1 MGAALLHWWPGSR
14 FLLRNAESV
23 GRLQYNCSFTRERGC
38 CCQIQTM
45 KIALA
50 QINTTVGDFE
60 GNVGKILHYA
70 NLAVERKADLVVFPE
85 MAVCGYPPRD
95 LVERPDF
102 IERSETELS
111 RLTHLLPDIPA
122 LIGYVRSS
130 GVQTGKAVSNAAALV
145 FRGKV
150 LLDYVKILLP
160 FYDVF
165 DESRYF
171 EPGSTLGVYD
181 LEGVRIGVTICEDIW
196 NDKNFWRKRLY
207 PRDPVEEISQA
218 GANILL
224 NIASSPYSTE
234 KIQLRYDMLR
244 TIAAEHRIPVAYVN
258 HVGGN
263 DQLILD
269 GSSLAFGAG
278 GALLARA
285 KSFEEDLVVF
295 DTTGTQSDI
304 HDAPASE
311 IDAVYRA
318 LLLGTRDYMRKCGF
332 KEAIVGLS
340 GGIDSSVVVTLA
352 ADALGPENVHA
363 IAMPGP
369 FSSPGSVTDAEE
381 LAKRLGVGF
390 CVIPIT
396 SIYDG
401 YLKTLEPSFGG
412 RAADVAEENIQA
424 RIRGNILM
432 ALSNKLG
439 AMVLS
444 TGNKS
449 ELAVGYCTLY
459 GDMAGGLSVIAD
471 LPKTMVYSLARYLNR
486 DNERIPRSCLEKPP
500 SAELKPDQTDQDTL
514 PPYETL
520 DVILKSIIEERL
532 CAKDIAS
539 KYKVGLSL
547 VEDIMRRV
555 TRAEY
560 KRQQAAPALKVTA
573 KAFGIGRRY
582 PIAQK
587 FIG

>member
-1 MGAALLHWWPGSR
+1 
-14 FLLRNAESV
+14 
-23 GRLQYNCSFTRERGC
+23 
-38 CCQIQTM
+38 M

-60 GNVGKILHYA
+60 GNVAKILQYA
-70 NLAVERKADLVVFPE
+70 RKAVDRKADLVVFPE
-85 MAVCGYPPRD
+85 MSVGGYPPRD
-95 LVERPDF
+95 LVERQDF
-102 IERSETELS
+102 IERSEAELS
-111 RLTHLLPDIPA
+111 RLTHLLPDIPS
-122 LIGYVRSS
+122 LIGYVRAS

-145 FRGKV
+145 YRGKV

-171 EPGSTLGVYD
+171 EPGNSVGIYD
-181 LEGVRIGVTICEDIW
+181 LEGVRIGITICEDIW

-207 PRDPVEEISQA
+207 PRDPVEEISRA
-218 GANILL
+218 GAKILL

-234 KIQLRYDMLR
+234 KLQLRHDMLR

-269 GSSLAFGAG
+269 GSSLAFSAG
-278 GALLARA
+278 GTLVARA

-295 DTTGTQSDI
+295 DTAGKQGEI

-332 KEAIVGLS
+332 SQAIIGLS
-340 GGIDSSVVVTLA
+340 GGIDSSVVATLA

-369 FSSPGSVTDAEE
+369 YSSPGSVSDAEE
-381 LAKRLGVGF
+381 LARRLGIDF
-390 CVIPIT
+390 RIIPISSVFDT
-396 SIYDG
+396 
-401 YLKTLEPSFGG
+401 YLKTLESSFKGFET
-412 RAADVAEENIQA
+412 DVTEENIQA
-424 RIRGNILM
+424 RVRGNILM

-471 LPKTMVYSLARYLNR
+471 VPKTMVYSLARHLNR
-486 DNERIPRSCLEKPP
+486 ATERIPRSCIEKPP
-500 SAELKPDQTDQDTL
+500 SAELKADQKDQDTL
-514 PPYETL
+514 PPYGTL

-532 CAKDIAS
+532 CAKDIAA
-539 KYKVGLSL
+539 KYKIDLPL
-547 VEDIMRRV
+547 VEDVMRRV

-573 KAFGIGRRY
+573 KAFGMGRRY

>member
-1 MGAALLHWWPGSR
+1 
-14 FLLRNAESV
+14 
-23 GRLQYNCSFTRERGC
+23 
-38 CCQIQTM
+38 M

-60 GNVGKILHYA
+60 GNVAKILQYA
-70 NLAVERKADLVVFPE
+70 RMAVEREADLVVFPE

-95 LVERPDF
+95 LVERQDF
-102 IERSETELS
+102 IDQSEAELS
-111 RLTHLLPDIPA
+111 RLSHLLPNIPA
-122 LIGYVRSS
+122 LIGYVRASN
-130 GVQTGKAVSNAAALV
+130 VQLGKAVSNAAALIY
-145 FRGKV
+145 RGKI

-171 EPGSTLGVYD
+171 EPGNTVGILD
-181 LEGVRIGVTICEDIW
+181 LEGTRIGVTICEDIW
-196 NDKNFWRKRLY
+196 NDKNFWRKRFY
-207 PRDPVEEISQA
+207 PRDPVEEITKA
-218 GANILL
+218 GAKVLL
-224 NIASSPYSTE
+224 NIASSPFSTE
-234 KIQLRYDMLR
+234 KIKLRHDMLR
-244 TIAAEHRIPVAYVN
+244 TIAVEHQIPVAYVN

-269 GSSLAFGAG
+269 GSSLAFAADGE
-278 GALLARA
+278 LIARA
-285 KSFEEDLVVF
+285 KAFEEDMVVL
-295 DTTGTQSDI
+295 DTSGVTTDI
-304 HDAPASE
+304 REAPTEE
-311 IDAVYRA
+311 IETVYKA

-340 GGIDSSVVVTLA
+340 GGIDSSVVATLA
-352 ADALGPENVHA
+352 ADALGPKNVHA

-369 FSSPGSVTDAEE
+369 YSSPGSLRDAED
-381 LAKRLGVGF
+381 LAGRLGVDF
-390 CVIPIT
+390 RVVPI
-396 SIYDG
+396 SPIYDG
-401 YLKTLEPSFGG
+401 YIHTLEDSFRGL
-412 RAADVAEENIQA
+412 ASDVTEENIQA

-471 LPKTMVYSLARYLNR
+471 VPKTMVYALARYINR
-486 DNERIPRSCLEKPP
+486 EKERIPQDCLEKPP
-500 SAELKPDQTDQDTL
+500 SAELKANQTDQDTL
-514 PPYETL
+514 PPYDTL
-520 DVILKSIIEERL
+520 DAILKGIIEERL
-532 CAKDIAS
+532 PAREIAE
-539 KYKVGLSL
+539 KHKVDLSL
-547 VEDIMRRV
+547 VEDVMRRV

-573 KAFGIGRRY
+573 KAFGMGRRY

>member
-1 MGAALLHWWPGSR
+1 MAA
-14 FLLRNAESV
+14 
-23 GRLQYNCSFTRERGC
+23 
-38 CCQIQTM
+38 
-45 KIALA
+45 
-50 QINTTVGDFE
+50 D
-60 GNVGKILHYA
+60 
-70 NLAVERKADLVVFPE
+70 RKADLVVFPE
-85 MAVCGYPPRD
+85 MVVCGYPPRD
-95 LVERPDF
+95 LVERRDF
-102 IERSETELS
+102 IERSESELS
-111 RLTHLLPDIPA
+111 RLSHLLPGIPA
-122 LIGYVRSS
+122 LIGYVRASH
-130 GVQTGKAVSNAAALV
+130 VQLGKPVSNAAALV
-145 FRGKV
+145 YRGKV

-171 EPGSTLGVYD
+171 EPGNSVGIFD
-181 LEGVRIGVTICEDIW
+181 LEGMRIGVTICEDIW

-207 PRDPVEEISQA
+207 PRDPVEEITRA
-218 GANILL
+218 GAKLLL

-263 DQLILD
+263 DQLVLD

-278 GALLARA
+278 GTLLARA

-295 DTTGTQSDI
+295 DTTGATAEI
-304 HDAPASE
+304 HPTPESE
-311 IDAVYRA
+311 IEAVYKA
-318 LLLGTRDYMRKCGF
+318 LLLGTHDYMQKCGF
-332 KEAIVGLS
+332 REAIVGLS

-369 FSSPGSVTDAEE
+369 YSSDNSLRDARD
-381 LAKRLGVGF
+381 LATRLGVDF
-390 CVIPIT
+390 RVIPIT
-396 SIYDG
+396 SIYDS
-401 YLKTLEPSFGG
+401 YIQALKPSFQGLP
-412 RAADVAEENIQA
+412 ADVTEENIQA

-471 LPKTMVYSLARYLNR
+471 VPKTMVYALARYINR
-486 DNERIPRSCLEKPP
+486 ERERIPRACLEKAP
-500 SAELKPDQTDQDTL
+500 SAELKPNQTDQDTL
-514 PPYETL
+514 PPYEVL
-520 DVILKSIIEERL
+520 DVILKGIIEDRL
-532 CAKDIAS
+532 CAKEIAD
-539 KYKVGLSL
+539 KYKFDLKL
-547 VEDIMRRV
+547 VEDIARRV
-555 TRAEY
+555 ARAEY

-573 KAFGIGRRY
+573 KAFGMGRRY

-587 FIG
+587 FIC

>member
-1 MGAALLHWWPGSR
+1 
-14 FLLRNAESV
+14 
-23 GRLQYNCSFTRERGC
+23 
-38 CCQIQTM
+38 M

-60 GNVGKILHYA
+60 GNVAKILQYA
-70 NLAVERKADLVVFPE
+70 KMAVDQKADLVVFPE

-95 LVERPDF
+95 MVERQDF
-102 IERSETELS
+102 IERSEAELS
-111 RLTHLLPDIPA
+111 RLSHLLPEIPA
-122 LIGYVRSS
+122 LMGYVRASHVQS
-130 GVQTGKAVSNAAALV
+130 GKSARNAAALIY
-145 FRGKV
+145 RGKI

-171 EPGSTLGVYD
+171 EPGNTVGIFD
-181 LEGVRIGVTICEDIW
+181 LEGTRIGITICEDIW

-207 PRDPVEEISQA
+207 PRDPVDEIAKA
-218 GANILL
+218 GAKILL

-244 TIAAEHRIPVAYVN
+244 TIAVEHHIPVAYVN

-278 GALLARA
+278 GTLIARA

-295 DTTGTQSDI
+295 DTSGATSEI
-304 HDAPASE
+304 HPAPASE
-311 IDAVYRA
+311 IEAVYKA
-318 LLLGTRDYMRKCGF
+318 LLVGMRDYMRKCGF

-340 GGIDSSVVVTLA
+340 GGIDSSLVATLA

-369 FSSPGSVTDAEE
+369 YSSPGSLHDAEE
-381 LAKRLGVGF
+381 LAKRLGIDFRV
-390 CVIPIT
+390 VHIT

-401 YLKTLEPSFGG
+401 YIATLEPSFRG
-412 RAADVAEENIQA
+412 RPSDVTEENIQA

-432 ALSNKLG
+432 AFSNKLG
-439 AMVLS
+439 AMLLS

-459 GDMAGGLSVIAD
+459 GDMAGGLAVIAD
-471 LPKTMVYSLARYLNR
+471 VPKTMVYDLARYANR
-486 DNERIPRSCLEKPP
+486 EKERIPRSCLEKPP
-500 SAELKPDQTDQDTL
+500 SAELKANQTDQDTL
-514 PPYETL
+514 PPYEIL

-532 CAKDIAS
+532 SAEDIAE
-539 KYKVGLSL
+539 KYKVDLAL
-547 VEDIMRRV
+547 VEDVMRRV

-573 KAFGIGRRY
+573 KAFGMGRRY

-587 FIG
+587 FMG

>member
-1 MGAALLHWWPGSR
+1 
-14 FLLRNAESV
+14 
-23 GRLQYNCSFTRERGC
+23 
-38 CCQIQTM
+38 M

-60 GNVGKILHYA
+60 GNVAKILEYA
-70 NLAVERKADLVVFPE
+70 RMAVDRKADLVVFPE

-102 IERSETELS
+102 IERSESELS
-111 RLTHLLPDIPA
+111 RLSRLLPDIHA
-122 LIGYVRSS
+122 LIGYVRASR
-130 GVQTGKAVSNAAALV
+130 VQTGKAVSNAAALV
-145 FRGKV
+145 YRGNL

-171 EPGSTLGVYD
+171 EPGNSVGIID
-181 LEGVRIGVTICEDIW
+181 LQGVRIGITICEDIW

-207 PRDPVEEISQA
+207 PRDPVEEITQD
-218 GANILL
+218 GAKVLL

-234 KIQLRYDMLR
+234 KIQLRHDMLR
-244 TIAAEHRIPVAYVN
+244 TIAVEHRIPVAYVN

-269 GSSLAFGAG
+269 GSSMAFGAG
-278 GALLARA
+278 GSLIARA

-295 DTTGTQSDI
+295 DTAGTRADI
-304 HDAPASE
+304 HEAPSSE

-332 KEAIVGLS
+332 KQAIVGLS
-340 GGIDSSVVVTLA
+340 GGIDSSVVATLA

-369 FSSPGSVTDAEE
+369 YSSGGSLSDAAE
-381 LAKRLGVGF
+381 LAKRLGVDF
-390 CVIPIT
+390 RTIPIS

-401 YLKTLEPSFGG
+401 YLQTLESSFQG
-412 RAADVAEENIQA
+412 RAVDVTEENIQA

-471 LPKTMVYSLARYLNR
+471 LPKTMVYTLARYLNR
-486 DNERIPRSCLEKPP
+486 QTERIPRSSIEKPP
-500 SAELKPDQTDQDTL
+500 SAELRAGQTDQDTL

-532 CAKDIAS
+532 CAKDIAK
-539 KYKVGLSL
+539 KYRIDLAL
-547 VEDIMRRV
+547 VEDVMRRV

-573 KAFGIGRRY
+573 KAFGMGRRY

>member
-1 MGAALLHWWPGSR
+1 
-14 FLLRNAESV
+14 
-23 GRLQYNCSFTRERGC
+23 
-38 CCQIQTM
+38 M

-60 GNVGKILHYA
+60 GNVAKVLQYA
-70 NLAVERKADLVVFPE
+70 RMAVDRKADLVVFPE

-95 LVERPDF
+95 LVERRDF
-102 IERSETELS
+102 IERSEAELS
-111 RLTHLLPDIPA
+111 RLSHLLPDVPA
-122 LIGYVRSS
+122 LIGYVRASH
-130 GVQTGKAVSNAAALV
+130 VQLGKPVSNAAALIY
-145 FRGKV
+145 RGKV

-171 EPGSTLGVYD
+171 EPGNTVGIFD
-181 LEGVRIGVTICEDIW
+181 LEGVRIGITICEDIW

-207 PRDPVEEISQA
+207 PRDPVEEIARA
-218 GANILL
+218 GAKLLL
-224 NIASSPYSTE
+224 NIASSPYGTE
-234 KIQLRYDMLR
+234 KLQLRYDMLR
-244 TIAAEHRIPVAYVN
+244 TIATEHHIPVAYVN

-263 DQLILD
+263 DQLVLD
-269 GSSLAFGAG
+269 GSSMAFSAG
-278 GALLARA
+278 GTLIARA
-285 KSFEEDLVVF
+285 RSFEEDLLVF
-295 DTTGTQSDI
+295 DTAGTVADI
-304 HDAPASE
+304 HPTPASE
-311 IDAVYRA
+311 IEAVYKA

-332 KEAIVGLS
+332 KEALVGLS
-340 GGIDSSVVVTLA
+340 GGIDSSVVATLA
-352 ADALGPENVHA
+352 ADALGPENVRA

-369 FSSPGSVTDAEE
+369 YSSPGSLQDAEE
-381 LAKRLGVGF
+381 LARRLGIDFRV
-390 CVIPIT
+390 VPIT
-396 SIYDG
+396 SLYEG
-401 YLKTLEPSFGG
+401 YLQTLGPSFKG
-412 RAADVAEENIQA
+412 RAADVTEENLQA
-424 RIRGNILM
+424 RVRGNLLM

-471 LPKTMVYSLARYLNR
+471 VPKTMVYALARHINR
-486 DNERIPRSCLEKPP
+486 EKERIPRSCLEKVP
-500 SAELKPDQTDQDTL
+500 SAELKANQTDQDTL

-532 CAKDIAS
+532 CAKDIAE
-539 KYKVGLSL
+539 KYKIELPL
-547 VEDIMRRV
+547 VEDVMRRV

-573 KAFGIGRRY
+573 KAFGMGRRY

>member
-1 MGAALLHWWPGSR
+1 
-14 FLLRNAESV
+14 
-23 GRLQYNCSFTRERGC
+23 
-38 CCQIQTM
+38 M

-60 GNVGKILHYA
+60 GNVAKILQYA
-70 NLAVERKADLVVFPE
+70 KMAVDQKADLVVFPE

-95 LVERPDF
+95 LVERRDF
-102 IERSETELS
+102 IERSEAELS
-111 RLTHLLPDIPA
+111 RLSHLLPEIPA
-122 LIGYVRSS
+122 LIGYVRASH
-130 GVQTGKAVSNAAALV
+130 VQLGKPVRNAAALIY
-145 FRGKV
+145 RGKV

-171 EPGSTLGVYD
+171 EPGDAVGIFD

-207 PRDPVEEISQA
+207 PRDPVEEIAKA
-218 GANILL
+218 GAKLLL

-244 TIAAEHRIPVAYVN
+244 TIAAEHHIPVAYVN

-278 GALLARA
+278 GTLVARA
-285 KSFEEDLVVF
+285 RSFEEDLAVF
-295 DTTGTQSDI
+295 DTAGTVADI
-304 HDAPASE
+304 HPAPVSE
-311 IDAVYRA
+311 IEAVYKA

-332 KEAIVGLS
+332 KESIVGLS
-340 GGIDSSVVVTLA
+340 GGIDSSLVVTLA
-352 ADALGPENVHA
+352 TDALGPENVHA

-369 FSSPGSVTDAEE
+369 YSSPGSIRDAEE
-381 LAKRLGVGF
+381 LAKRLGVDF
-390 CVIPIT
+390 RVIPIT
-396 SIYDG
+396 PIY
-401 YLKTLEPSFGG
+401 KTYIQTLDASFKG
-412 RAADVAEENIQA
+412 RPADVTEENIQA

-471 LPKTMVYSLARYLNR
+471 VPKTMVYDLARYMNCET
-486 DNERIPRSCLEKPP
+486 ERIPRSCLEKPP
-500 SAELKPDQTDQDTL
+500 SAELKADQTDQDTL

-520 DVILKSIIEERL
+520 DVILKGAIEERL
-532 CAKDIAS
+532 CAEDIAE
-539 KYKVGLSL
+539 KYNIELAL
-547 VEDIMRRV
+547 VEDVMLRV

-573 KAFGIGRRY
+573 TAFGMGRRY

-587 FIG
+587 FLG